1 MTYEFDKIID
11 RKGTNCLKYD
21 FARERGHSEEELP
34 LWVADMDFQTAPEI
48 VERLQR
54 SVAHGIFGYSEGKDS
69 YFQALAG
76 WYEKHFGWTVKQEWL
91 VKTPGVVF
99 AIAAAVRA
107 FTKEGDAVLLQQPVY
122 YPFSEAIKDNG
133 RELVNSPLKLVNGHY
148 EMDFEDLEQKIVEH
162 QVKLFLLC
170 SPHNPVGRVW
180 TEEEL
185 RRVGDLCVKHNVLV
199 VSDEIHCDLTDPG
212 FDYVP
217 FASVGEHCAMNSV
230 TCMAPTKTFNI
241 AGLNSAAVMI
251 PNPVLRHKV
260 WRALNTDEVAEPNAF
275 AMDATLAAFNEGE
288 PWLNELRA
296 YLAGNKATARAM
308 FDKYNASVPA
318 DRRIIMV
325 EGHATYLLWVDC
337 SAITHDTDALC
348 DYLKREHK
356 VMFSA
361 GSEYGGNGHDFVRIN
376 VACPRARMIEGLA
389 RFIDGLLAYRA
400 QSFPKMD

>member
-1 MTYEFDKIID
+1 MAYEFDKIID

-76 WYEKHFGWTVKQEWL
+76 WYEKHFGWTVKREWL

-199 VSDEIHCDLTDPG
+199 VSDEIHSDFTWPGHEHHVFANLDPK
-212 FDYVP
+212 Y
-217 FASVGEHCAMNSV
+217 AEISI
-230 TCMAPTKTFNI
+230 TCTAPSKTFNL
-241 AGLNSAAVMI
+241 AGLQTSNIFI
-251 PNPVLRHKV
+251 PNRTLRKTFKK
-260 WRALNTDEVAEPNAF
+260 AIDQAGYSQLNTLGLVACQ
-275 AMDATLAAFNEGE
+275 AAYEEGE
-288 PWLNELRA
+288 PWLTEL
-296 YLAGNKATARAM
+296 K
-308 FDKYNASVPA
+308 K
-318 DRRIIMV
+318 
-325 EGHATYLLWVDC
+325 YLLENLD
-337 SAITHDTDALC
+337 
-348 DYLKREHK
+348 
-356 VMFSA
+356 FSR
-361 GSEYGGNGHDFVRIN
+361 D
-376 VACPRARMIEGLA
+376 
-389 RFIDGLLAYRA
+389 
-400 QSFPKMD
+400 